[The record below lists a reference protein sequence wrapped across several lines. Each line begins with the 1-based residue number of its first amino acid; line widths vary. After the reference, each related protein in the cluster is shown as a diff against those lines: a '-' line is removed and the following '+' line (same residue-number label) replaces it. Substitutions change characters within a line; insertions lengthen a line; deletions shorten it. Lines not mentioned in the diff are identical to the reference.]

1 MRTTIEISDRHRS
14 VLVALAAQRGLRG
27 YSEIIEEA
35 LDKYI
40 AEQMRDPDTRERV
53 LAMRG
58 SWQQDE
64 IERTR
69 SRLLE
74 LRKQWKVS

>member
-1 MRTTIEISDRHRS
+1 
-14 VLVALAAQRGLRG
+14 VVLAAQRGLRG

-40 AEQMRDPDTRERV
+40 AEQVRDPDTKERV

-69 SRLLE
+69 SRLVE
-74 LRKQWKVS
+74 LREQWKVS

>member
-14 VLVALAAQRGLRG
+14 VLVAMAAQRGLRG

-35 LDKYI
+35 LEKYI
-40 AEQMRDPDTRERV
+40 AEQMRDPDTKERV

-58 SWQQDE
+58 SWQRDE
-64 IERTR
+64 IEQTR
-69 SRLLE
+69 SRLVE
-74 LRKQWKVS
+74 LREQWKVS

>member
-14 VLVALAAQRGLRG
+14 VLVVLAAQRGLRG

-40 AEQMRDPDTRERV
+40 AEQVRDPDTKERV

-69 SRLLE
+69 SRLVE
-74 LRKQWKVS
+74 LREQWKVS

>member
-1 MRTTIEISDRHRS
+1 MRTTIEISDHQRS
-14 VLVALAAQRGLRG
+14 VLVSLAAQRGLRG
-27 YSEIIEEA
+27 YSEIIQEA

-40 AEQMRDPDTRERV
+40 AEQVKVPEIKEKV
-53 LAMRG
+53 LALQG

-64 IERTR
+64 AEQAR

-74 LRKQWKVS
+74 LREKWSIS

>member
-14 VLVALAAQRGLRG
+14 VLVAMAAQRGLRG

-35 LDKYI
+35 LEKYI
-40 AEQMRDPDTRERV
+40 AEQVRDPDTKERV

-58 SWQQDE
+58 SWQRDE
-64 IERTR
+64 IEQTR
-69 SRLLE
+69 SRLVE
-74 LRKQWKVS
+74 LREQWKVS

>member
-40 AEQMRDPDTRERV
+40 AEQVRDPEIKEKV

-58 SWQQDE
+58 SWQRDE

-69 SRLLE
+69 SSLVE
-74 LRKQWKVS
+74 LREQWKVS